1 MSYII
6 NNSRGQIVAVVGDGT
21 VNTTATDL
29 SLVGRAVT
37 NYGEYQNENYIY
49 LLENFANG
57 TAPTQPILG
66 QLWYNS
72 GTDVISTYSTANTW
86 VALATQAYVE
96 AAKVSP
102 AFSGVPTAPTAAAGT
117 ANTQIATTAFV
128 TNSPQFAGVPTAPTA
143 PVNTNSTWIA
153 TTAFVQNNK
162 NNPVFTGNAIAPTPS
177 YNNDTQLI
185 ATTAFVQGEKTSPAF
200 SGVPTAP
207 TAGAGDATT
216 QIATTAFVTNSVQL
230 AGVPTAPTA
239 AGGTSNTQIAT
250 TEFVSV
256 SPQFSG
262 APTAPTAA
270 LITANTQLATT
281 GFVVNALSFPGG
293 LLGSMAQQNQGA
305 VNIVGGT
312 IQGLSAPVPLASG
325 GTGGDTAANAR
336 ISLGLQSGA
345 TTVVGTMATQDA
357 NAVQI
362 SGGNIA
368 GLNNPIPVESGGTGG
383 INPAAAR
390 TNLGLGTI
398 STQSATNVNLS
409 GVIIITGG
417 QISALDVAIPISAGG
432 TGGNTAATA
441 RTALG
446 LQSGAV
452 TNVGTMSTQNASSVA
467 ITGGIING
475 ITPLLVN
482 SGGTGGNS
490 ASQARQ
496 NLAAV
501 WTETNIIT
509 TGGITGGGNL
519 AANLT
524 LALANT
530 SNGYGTRYVSAANPT
545 GGVDGDIWYQI

>member
-21 VNTTATDL
+21 INTTATDL

-37 NYGEYQNENYIY
+37 NYGEYQNENYVY
-49 LLENFANG
+49 LLENFANS
-57 TAPTQPILG
+57 TAPVQPILG

-86 VALATQAYVE
+86 VALASQAYVE

-102 AFSGVPTAPTAAAGT
+102 AFSGVPTAPTAASGT

-128 TNSPQFAGVPTAPTA
+128 TNSPQFSGVPTSPTA
-143 PVNTNSTWIA
+143 PANTNSTWIA

-162 NNPVFTGNAIAPTPS
+162 NDPVFTGNAIAPTPS
-177 YNNDTQLI
+177 YNDDTQRI

-207 TAGAGDATT
+207 TAGAGTATT

-230 AGVPTAPTA
+230 AGAPTAPTA
-239 AGGTSNTQIAT
+239 SGGTSNTQIAT

-256 SPQFSG
+256 SPQFTG
-262 APTAPTAA
+262 APTAPTAS
-270 LITANTQLATT
+270 LSTANTQLATT

-312 IQGLSAPVPLASG
+312 IQGLSVPLPIDSG
-325 GTGGDTAANAR
+325 GTGGNTAANAR
-336 ISLGLQSGA
+336 TALGLQSGA
-345 TTVVGTMATQDA
+345 TTVVGTMAVQNA
-357 NAVQI
+357 NDVAI
-362 SGGNIA
+362 SGGNIS
-368 GLNNPIPVESGGTGG
+368 GLANPIPVTSGGTGG
-383 INPAAAR
+383 NTASAAR
-390 TNLGLGTI
+390 TALGLGTI
-398 STQSATNVNLS
+398 ATQTATNVNLQ
-409 GVIIITGG
+409 GVVNITGG
-417 QISALDVAIPISAGG
+417 QVFAMDVAIPISAGG
-432 TGGNTAATA
+432 TGGNTASAA
-441 RTALG
+441 RTSLG
-446 LQSGAV
+446 LLSGAV

-482 SGGTGGNS
+482 SGGTGGNT
-490 ASQARQ
+490 ALQARQ

-509 TGGITGGGNL
+509 TGGLTGGGNL

-524 LALANT
+524 LAIANT

-545 GGVDGDIWYQI
+545 GGVNGDIWYQI